1 MRPADFQVYNMLF
14 KGLAPAAVAN
24 QSLTFDAA
32 SNFIWYYAAWSAYNS
47 AGNTGWTESTRQ
59 IPAITALI
67 TPGDTS
73 IQMMNQAAPLS
84 HFFGSGEMP
93 FVLPAPRELPARSTL
108 SVLLTN
114 LDSAITY
121 DIYLSFIGVKRY
133 LTPQP

>member
-1 MRPADFQVYNMLF
+1 MRPADFQVYNMF
-14 KGLAPAAVAN
+14 FPILAPAGVAT
-24 QSLTFDAA
+24 QILTFDAA
-32 SNFIWYYAAWSAYNS
+32 SNFIWYYANWSAYNH
-47 AGNTGWTESTRQ
+47 AGNTAWTESTRQ

-108 SVLLTN
+108 TMQLTN

-121 DIYLSFIGVKRY
+121 DIYLSLIGVKRY
-133 LTPQP
+133 LSSGQ